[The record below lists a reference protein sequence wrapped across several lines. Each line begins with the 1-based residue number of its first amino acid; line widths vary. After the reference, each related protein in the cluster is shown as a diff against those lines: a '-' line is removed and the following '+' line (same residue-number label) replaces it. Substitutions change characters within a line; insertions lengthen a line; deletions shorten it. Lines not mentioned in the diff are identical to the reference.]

1 MSSYNKIAEDL
12 VRKCWEEH
20 ALNGFWKEANFEKH
34 DHGTSF
40 SLFERVE
47 LEKAYYYIAHEWIK
61 QYLDPAG
68 LYTKKRSLSYFEP
81 LQKVL
86 SCNPWDET
94 NLKPGQKVWM
104 KPLREISTKYR
115 RGEIG
120 DISMLESNGIVDL
133 VNCVEE
139 HGYQDTHGS
148 CYSWEIVMVRD
159 DDVWHTFEAKQ
170 KRSD

>member
-40 SLFERVE
+40 SLFER
-47 LEKAYYYIAHEWIK
+47 
-61 QYLDPAG
+61 
-68 LYTKKRSLSYFEP
+68 
-81 LQKVL
+81 
-86 SCNPWDET
+86 
-94 NLKPGQKVWM
+94 
-104 KPLREISTKYR
+104 
-115 RGEIG
+115 
-120 DISMLESNGIVDL
+120 
-133 VNCVEE
+133 EE